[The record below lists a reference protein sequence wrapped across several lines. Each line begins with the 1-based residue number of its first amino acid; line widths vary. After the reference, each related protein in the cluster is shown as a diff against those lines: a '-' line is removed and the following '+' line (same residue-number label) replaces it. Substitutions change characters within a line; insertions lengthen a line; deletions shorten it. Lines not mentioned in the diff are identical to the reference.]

1 VPPASYKVVP
11 GIVAPDPEVVD
22 TILRSSDLR
31 AAHVAAITEQ
41 VQDGNYSG
49 ISIDYR
55 SVNPTLKEQFTS
67 FVEALNEALDADGRT
82 LTLTLPMPA
91 RSAGDIDT
99 GAYDWEKLGTAADSI
114 EIAGEVDQ
122 ELYFQNTE
130 AALDYAVE
138 RVDKSKL
145 LLTITSLSVERGGD
159 GLRAMSLGEALT
171 LASTAGVKTPDDI
184 VVGAGVPLVAQNLA
198 QSEGASG
205 MLWDEAAR
213 AVTFNYPGR
222 GGKRTVW
229 IANEFSAAFRLE
241 LAQRY
246 GLAGVAV
253 DSVAVEDGGADV
265 WAPIRDFSDTGTLG
279 LSKPNTDRFS
289 PVWSAAAGTLSATG
303 GDAVTWTAPA
313 EPGAYEI
320 TLTVSDGAV
329 RVAQRFSLEVVTAP
343 SAAEPE

>member
-1 VPPASYKVVP
+1 
-11 GIVAPDPEVVD
+11 
-22 TILRSSDLR
+22 
-31 AAHVAAITEQ
+31 
-41 VQDGNYSG
+41 
-49 ISIDYR
+49 
-55 SVNPTLKEQFTS
+55 
-67 FVEALNEALDADGRT
+67 
-82 LTLTLPMPA
+82 
-91 RSAGDIDT
+91 
-99 GAYDWEKLGTAADSI
+99 
-114 EIAGEVDQ
+114 
-122 ELYFQNTE
+122 
-130 AALDYAVE
+130 
-138 RVDKSKL
+138 
-145 LLTITSLSVERGGD
+145 
-159 GLRAMSLGEALT
+159 
-171 LASTAGVKTPDDI
+171 
-184 VVGAGVPLVAQNLA
+184 
-198 QSEGASG
+198 
-205 MLWDEAAR
+205 
-213 AVTFNYPGR
+213 VTFNYPGR

-303 GDAVTWTAPA
+303 GDAVTWIAPA